1 MKNLIFAF
9 ALLVSVLGV
18 SCKKGNEPQPQ
29 SPATAVSNINVEYR
43 IDCPSGSASADYIA
57 PNAAGKLEMT
67 HTVISRA
74 SQSISFSC
82 PTGNL
87 LSVSASNS
95 MPSHSVI
102 QVQIFVNGIMVATS
116 SSTDPSQKAIA
127 QGNF

>member
-1 MKNLIFAF
+1 MFYIGKRVILHSEITNQSLEMKNLIFAF

-67 HTVISRA
+67 A
-74 SQSISFSC
+74 NFSY
-82 PTGNL
+82 
-87 LSVSASNS
+87 VASASKTPKIIS
-95 MPSHSVI
+95 
-102 QVQIFVNGIMVATS
+102 
-116 SSTDPSQKAIA
+116 
-127 QGNF
+127 

>member
-1 MKNLIFAF
+1 MKNLIIAF

-18 SCKKGNEPQPQ
+18 SCKKGNEPKPQ
-29 SPATAVSNINVEYR
+29 CPAATVSNIDVEYR
-43 IDCPSGSASADYIA
+43 INCASGNASADYIA

-67 HTVISRA
+67 HTEISRT

-87 LSVSASNS
+87 LSVSATNT
-95 MPSHSVI
+95 MPSHNVV
-102 QVQIFVNGIMVATS
+102 QVQIFVNGTMVAES